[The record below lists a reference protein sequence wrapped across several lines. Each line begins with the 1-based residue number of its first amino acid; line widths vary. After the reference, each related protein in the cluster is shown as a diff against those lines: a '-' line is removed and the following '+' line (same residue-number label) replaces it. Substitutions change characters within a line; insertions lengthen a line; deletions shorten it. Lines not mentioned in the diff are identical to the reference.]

1 MFSIFR
7 YTYRYIIQKPKRNV
21 LILGLQNSGKTSL
34 LNDIKRKF
42 QQDANDEVVPTI
54 GQNYCRIVG
63 GGYDITINDLGGQ
76 PKFRETWVFY
86 LRDVDL
92 LIYVI
97 DGSDSEKFKES
108 AREFQY
114 LMENPSLVHAPVL
127 VCINKQDLPDC
138 FSEEKFDEVL
148 NLTKYIKDRSFACFG
163 TIANGPKKRK
173 GTENV
178 INWIFLQLKQDT
190 NLQER
195 LLLKKEGKI
204 PESLIRPKH
213 KRKETKSSKE
223 KDSKKKQKQ
232 FFDENE
238 NENDNLNAVDEDSS
252 QSLSESSSNTYF
264 ESELDSVLDN

>member
-7 YTYRYIIQKPKRNV
+7 YTYRYIIQKPKRSV
-21 LILGLQNSGKTSL
+21 LILGLQNSGKTSI

-42 QQDANDEVVPTI
+42 KQDAPDEVVPTI

-63 GGYDITINDLGGQ
+63 GGFEITINDLGGQ
-76 PKFRETWVFY
+76 PKFRESWVFY
-86 LRDVDL
+86 LGDVDL

-108 AREFQY
+108 TREFQS
-114 LMENPSLVHAPVL
+114 LMENPSLIHAPVL

-163 TIANGPKKRK
+163 TIANGPNKHK
-173 GTENV
+173 GTENIV
-178 INWIFLQLKQDT
+178 NWIFLQLKQDRK
-190 NLQER
+190 LQDR
-195 LLLKKEGKI
+195 LLLKKEGMI
-204 PESLIRPKH
+204 PESLRNPNK
-213 KRKETKSSKE
+213 KKNETKFSKE
-223 KDSKKKQKQ
+223 KDSKKKLKQ

-238 NENDNLNAVDEDSS
+238 NFIDVENDSF
-252 QSLSESSSNTYF
+252 QSLSVNYSSTDF
-264 ESELDSVLDN
+264 DSELDSVLDI